1 MSGLSKLHFVTF
13 CRYPSLIHSR
23 KAFPIFSFA
32 FYSLATFSPLSLS
45 RYRLISP
52 LPYDFPFYFLPDWR
66 DIRACPLPFLFFII
80 FYYFRL
86 TFSILSPSELP
97 TRENLPKFLISY
109 PISRFQARFFF
120 HIHFYLFFKLCCY
133 AYDTSHFAL
142 RI

>member
-1 MSGLSKLHFVTF
+1 MFSLLFALCRLRMSGLSKLHFVPF

-52 LPYDFPFYFLPDWR
+52 LPYDFPFYFLHDRR
-66 DIRACPLPFLFFII
+66 DSRACPLPFLFPFFFFII
-80 FYYFRL
+80 FCYFRL
-86 TFSILSPSELP
+86 IFSILSPSELP

-109 PISRFQARFFF
+109 PISCFQARFFF
-120 HIHFYLFFKLCCY
+120 HIHF
-133 AYDTSHFAL
+133 
-142 RI
+142 